1 MKRLKLSELI
11 FGLAI
16 LGIIVAGVGLRWHA
30 GRTPFI
36 SSNVDTF
43 YFHRSA
49 ILDETGK
56 FPHEDKWGFA
66 PGVWQE
72 NTPPLLGYLTW
83 AGFSLWKSVGQ
94 ENNLSA
100 FANFF
105 PVFVYVLW
113 VGIAAPLIWRF
124 YLSRELVLL
133 VSALITFT
141 PVAIEVTG
149 YGRYFEENIGVP
161 LLFLSAIFFINLARR
176 DRTLWWG
183 IAALTGLVL
192 SWQAFPFFYVAAL
205 VVIALGWILG
215 DRDRSALS
223 LRILMLLVPLFL
235 AEILVRIFV
244 GNNYSAFGMLK
255 EFWLAFLNRND
266 PALLNA
272 MYRKD
277 WANSSLE
284 DFGKYYGLAGV
295 FLLSVGVVSALLRLR
310 DQASSAALV
319 FGVTGIFLVA
329 EFTKFRHLAF
339 SFFGPAWILGMQALT
354 NPEPYLSV
362 AARFIN
368 YIFQWLRSHWR
379 KVLQGVGIAVALGLL
394 LIAFW
399 NLWAWRV
406 PLPVAKVSIMAKEA
420 NADFRKVEIKMTNVG
435 GRTSA
440 LKKAFAGFHIAVE
453 NGEILHTSPF
463 STGIGEPNLG
473 TKLFSHWGNVNFFE
487 VSYPRLLEG
496 DSAGVLL
503 DIKKTAQKP
512 IVIYWRAWLPKY
524 YCSLWDR
531 REGIKDLRAGWRNL
545 AHGWRNEKCIVRIP
559 ANDDT
564 KEDFCP
570 TKVFAAHKELQSFRC
585 AKVEIQ

>member
-1 MKRLKLSELI
+1 MKRFKLNELI
-11 FGLAI
+11 FGLVI
-16 LGIIVAGVGLRWHA
+16 VVIIVAGVGLRWHA
-30 GRTPFI
+30 GRTSFI

-49 ILDETGK
+49 ILVETGK
-56 FPHEDKWGFA
+56 FPNEDKWGFA
-66 PGVWQE
+66 PEVWQE

-83 AGFSLWKSVGQ
+83 GGFSLWKLVGQ
-94 ENNLSA
+94 ENNLTA

-113 VGIAAPLIWRF
+113 VGIVAAFIWRF
-124 YLSRELVLL
+124 YRSKELVLL

-141 PVAIEVTG
+141 PVAIGVTG

-161 LLFLSAIFFINLARR
+161 LLFLSAILFMNLRQ
-176 DRTLWWG
+176 DQMLWWG

-205 VVIALGWILG
+205 AIIALGWVLG
-215 DRDRSALS
+215 DRDRSVFL
-223 LRILMLLVPLFL
+223 LRMLMLLVPLFL
-235 AEILVRIFV
+235 AEILVKIFV

-272 MYRKD
+272 MYRRD
-277 WANSSLE
+277 WSNASLE
-284 DFGKYYGLAGV
+284 DFGKYYGLAGM
-295 FLLSVGVVSALLRLR
+295 FLLSIGIVSALLQLR
-310 DQASSAALV
+310 EKASYAALV

-329 EFTKFRHLAF
+329 EFTKFRHLALG
-339 SFFGPAWILGMQALT
+339 FFGPTWILGIKALT

-368 YIFQWLRSHWR
+368 YILKWLRSNWR
-379 KVLQGVGIAVALGLL
+379 KVLQGAGIAIVLALLI
-394 LIAFW
+394 IAFW

-406 PLPVAKVSIMAKEA
+406 PAPIGQVSIVLKSS
-420 NADFRKVEIKMTNVG
+420 NADLRQVEIKMTNVG

-453 NGEILHTSPF
+453 NGEILRTSPF

-503 DIKKTAQKP
+503 DIKKTSQKP

-545 AHGWRNEKCIVRIP
+545 AQGWRNEKCIVRIP

-570 TKVFAAHKELQSFRC
+570 TKVFAAHEELQSFRC